1 MINVRAMADVPRTK
15 LQARPIRLVHKLR
28 VAVTAGPNTGA
39 SCAPE
44 DGARLS
50 IGTSEDNAL
59 VLVDTAV
66 SRYHLELQRTPAGV
80 EVVDLGSRNGTWL
93 GTVRITRAVVPAGT
107 TLRIGDTTITVED
120 AGSSVEPP
128 LPTDIPRSTELVGE
142 SEAIREVAR
151 LIHRVARVDSSVL
164 IQGETG
170 TGKEVVARAIHEAS
184 PRRDH
189 ELVVVDCGSLPATL
203 IASTLF
209 GHEKGA
215 FTGADQRRAG
225 AFERANG
232 GTVLLDEIGELPL
245 DLQPALLGVLER
257 RAFTRVGGS
266 QSISVDVRVVAATH
280 RDLRAE
286 VNAGRFR
293 ADLYYRLAVAKI
305 LVPALRER
313 PEDVEPLVAH
323 FVQRLTGVA
332 ELGPLAPALDQLRAH
347 PWSGN
352 VRELRNVVEAA
363 LVMGELD
370 LGLGGR
376 SESGQSPQPLAASAT
391 AGTIASYRDARAAAL
406 SRFEVEYLRT
416 LIERADGNASEAARI
431 ARMDRPYLLTL
442 LRKHGLRS

>member
-1 MINVRAMADVPRTK
+1 MIDDDAMSESPRTK
-15 LQARPIRLVHKLR
+15 LQPRPVRLVHKLR
-28 VAVTAGPNTGA
+28 VTVNAGVDAGA
-39 SCAPE
+39 TCAPD
-44 DGARLS
+44 DGARLA

-59 VLVDTAV
+59 VLTDQAV
-66 SRYHLELQRTPAGV
+66 SRYHLELLRTPAGV
-80 EVVDLGSRNGTWL
+80 EVNDLGSRNGTWV
-93 GTVRITRAVVPAGT
+93 GGVRISRAVVPAGT
-107 TLRIGDTTITVED
+107 QLRLGDTTLTVED
-120 AGSSVEPP
+120 AGSTVAPP
-128 LPTDIPRSTELVGE
+128 PSDAPRSADLVGD

-151 LIHRVARVDSSVL
+151 LVHRLARVDSSVL

-170 TGKEVVARAIHEAS
+170 TGKEVVAQAIHEAS
-184 PRRDH
+184 PRRDQ
-189 ELVVVDCGSLPATL
+189 ELVVVDCGSMPASL
-203 IASTLF
+203 IASILF

-225 AFERANG
+225 AFERAAG

-245 DLQPALLGVLER
+245 DVQPALLGVLER
-257 RAFTRVGGS
+257 RAFTRVGGA
-266 QSISVDVRVVAATH
+266 QPIAVDVRVLAATH

-305 LVPALRER
+305 LIPPLRER
-313 PEDVEPLVAH
+313 PEDIEPLVAH

-332 ELGPLAPALDQLRAH
+332 ELGPLASAMDQLRSH

-370 LGLGGR
+370 LGRGAA
-376 SESGQSPQPLAASAT
+376 SPAQPLAA
-391 AGTIASYRDARAAAL
+391 AGGAIPAYRDARAAAL
-406 SRFEVEYLRT
+406 ARFESDYLRT
-416 LIERADGNASEAARI
+416 LIERAAGNASEAARI

>member
-1 MINVRAMADVPRTK
+1 MADVPRTK
-15 LQARPIRLVHKLR
+15 LQPRPVRLVHKLR
-28 VAVTAGPNTGA
+28 VAVTAGPDAGA
-39 SCAPE
+39 TCAPD
-44 DGARLS
+44 DGSRLA
-50 IGTSEDNAL
+50 IGTAEDNAL
-59 VLVDTAV
+59 VVRDPAV
-66 SRYHLELQRTPAGV
+66 SRYHLELQRTSAGV
-80 EVVDLGSRNGTWL
+80 EVVDLGSRNGTWV
-93 GTVRITRAVVPAGT
+93 GNVRIERALVPAGT
-107 TLRIGDTTITVED
+107 QLRLGDTTLVVED
-120 AGSSVEPP
+120 AGSSVAPP
-128 LPTDIPRSTELVGE
+128 PGDVPTSDNLVGD
-142 SEAIREVAR
+142 SDAIREVAR
-151 LIHRVARVDSSVL
+151 LVHRVARVDSSVL

-184 PRRDH
+184 PRRDR
-189 ELVVVDCGSLPATL
+189 ELVIVDCGSMPASL
-203 IASTLF
+203 IASILF

-225 AFERANG
+225 AFERAEG

-245 DLQPALLGVLER
+245 DVQPALLGVLER
-257 RAFTRVGGS
+257 RAFTRVGGA
-266 QSISVDVRVVAATH
+266 QSVSVDVRVLAATH

-305 LVPALRER
+305 VIPPLRER
-313 PEDVEPLVAH
+313 PEDIAPLVAH

-332 ELGPLAPALDQLRAH
+332 ELGPLAPALDALRAH

-370 LGLGGR
+370 LGG
-376 SESGQSPQPLAASAT
+376 AST
-391 AGTIASYRDARAAAL
+391 ALPRPPVAGDLPSYRDARAGAL
-406 SRFEVEYLRT
+406 ARFEADYLKM
-416 LIERADGNASEAARI
+416 LIERAGGNASEAARL